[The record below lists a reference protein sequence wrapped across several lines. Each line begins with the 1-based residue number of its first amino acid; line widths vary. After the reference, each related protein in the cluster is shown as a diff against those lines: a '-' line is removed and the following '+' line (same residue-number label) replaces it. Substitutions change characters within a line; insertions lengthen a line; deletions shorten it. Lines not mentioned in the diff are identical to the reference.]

1 MGKSFAEKI
10 LKDGSIQT
18 VDVNI
23 EPYGFDFVNII
34 SGLQEGDVLKNQGG
48 GLKSGRLRGSS
59 SKGSVSGNKQGSGNN
74 RSGGMPAGSP
84 PPGGRP

>member
-10 LKDGSIQT
+10 LKDGSVQT

-59 SKGSVSGNKQGSGNN
+59 SKGSASGSKQGSGNN

>member
-10 LKDGSIQT
+10 LKDGSVQT

-59 SKGSVSGNKQGSGNN
+59 SGNKQGSGNN